1 MITHLTHHH
10 PQPLLGKEYPGGAGS
25 AYSPPYQGYS
35 MHTTAFLLARVGGR
49 AENYLEGWSRGF
61 SR

>member
-1 MITHLTHHH
+1 
-10 PQPLLGKEYPGGAGS
+10 
-25 AYSPPYQGYS
+25 
-35 MHTTAFLLARVGGR
+35 MHTTAFLLPPTRRVGGR